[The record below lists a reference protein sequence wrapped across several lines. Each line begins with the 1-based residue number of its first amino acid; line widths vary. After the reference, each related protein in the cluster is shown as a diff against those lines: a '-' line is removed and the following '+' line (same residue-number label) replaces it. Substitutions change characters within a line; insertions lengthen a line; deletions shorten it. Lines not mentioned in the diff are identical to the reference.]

1 MHKIIL
7 YNQGGQT
14 DPDSPGTGEGGKAS
28 LGAQIKSQLGNLF
41 SAGGSG

>member
-7 YNQGGQT
+7 YDQGGQT
-14 DPDSPGTGEGGKAS
+14 APNSAGTEEGGKAA
-28 LGAQIKSQLGNLF
+28 LGAQIKSQLGGMF